1 LKVNMH
7 FLKVFDNLYERGVAM
22 DTRKISKRKF
32 KKLAAVGGFSLGF
45 TSLSLHQPS
54 KAVRNHEKHWIHLM
68 VNGQPY
74 QLEIGNKPGEIG
86 PSDTLAYTLRETLGL
101 TGTKIGCDHG
111 ACGACTVLMD
121 GKAILSCTVLTVE
134 TNGRNIT
141 TVEGLR
147 DPNTGRLDPL
157 QQAFVDH
164 TAFQCGFCTPGI
176 LMSAKA
182 LLIENSSPTEQ
193 EVKEALSGNYCRCI
207 SHYHVLDAVTAVT
220 RQRGDGK

>member
-1 LKVNMH
+1 MKTGEIL
-7 FLKVFDNLYERGVAM
+7 
-22 DTRKISKRKF
+22 KRKF
-32 KKLAAVGGFSLGF
+32 RKSAAVSKSSSKLR
-45 TSLSLHQPS
+45 SLSLHRS
-54 KAVRNHEKHWIHLM
+54 SRAVPNYGEQTIHLV

-74 QLEIGNKPGEIG
+74 HLDIGNKPGEIG
-86 PSDTLAYTLRETLGL
+86 PSETLAHTLRETFGL

-121 GKAILSCTVLTVE
+121 GKAILSCMVLTVE

-141 TVEGLR
+141 TVEGLG
-147 DPNTGRLDPL
+147 DPDTGRLDPL
-157 QQAFVDH
+157 QQAFIDH

-182 LLIENSSPTEQ
+182 LLLENSSPTEQ

-207 SHYHVLDAVTAVT
+207 SHYHVLDAVTAVIC
-220 RQRGDGK
+220 QKGDGK

>member
-1 LKVNMH
+1 MK
-7 FLKVFDNLYERGVAM
+7 
-22 DTRKISKRKF
+22 TRKIAKRKF
-32 KKLAAVGGFSLGF
+32 KKPAAFSGSSLGLR
-45 TSLSLHQPS
+45 SLSLHQTS
-54 KAVRNHEKHWIHLM
+54 KAVHNNEKHTINLM

-74 QLEIGNKPGEIG
+74 RLEIGNKSGDIG

-121 GKAILSCTVLTVE
+121 GKAVLSCMVLTIE
-134 TNGRNIT
+134 IDGRSIM

-157 QQAFVDH
+157 QQAFIDN

-176 LMSAKA
+176 LMSTKA
-182 LLIENSSPTEQ
+182 LLTENSSPTEQ
-193 EVKEALSGNYCRCI
+193 AVKEALSGNYCRCI
-207 SHYHVLDAVTAVT
+207 SHYHVLDAVMAVT
-220 RQRGDGK
+220 RQSGVKNDSAV

>member
-1 LKVNMH
+1 M
-7 FLKVFDNLYERGVAM
+7 E
-22 DTRKISKRKF
+22 TRRIAKRKF
-32 KKLAAVGGFSLGF
+32 
-45 TSLSLHQPS
+45 Q
-54 KAVRNHEKHWIHLM
+54 AVRNHEKHMIHLM

-74 QLEIGNKPGEIG
+74 RLEIGNKSGEIS

-111 ACGACTVLMD
+111 ACGACTILMD
-121 GKAILSCTVLTVE
+121 GKAILSCLVLTIE
-134 TNGRNIT
+134 TDGTSIT

-147 DPNTGRLDPL
+147 DPDTGRLDPL
-157 QQAFVDH
+157 QQTFIDY

-182 LLIENSSPTEQ
+182 LLAENSSPTEQ

-207 SHYHVLDAVTAVT
+207 SHYHVLDAVMTVI
-220 RQRGDGK
+220 REKGDER

>member
-1 LKVNMH
+1 MK
-7 FLKVFDNLYERGVAM
+7 K
-22 DTRKISKRKF
+22 RKIAKRKF
-32 KKLAAVGGFSLGF
+32 KKLVASGRPSLGL
-45 TSLSLHQPS
+45 TSHLLSQPS
-54 KAVRNHEKHWIHLM
+54 KTVRNRERHLINLV
-68 VNGQPY
+68 VNGQLY
-74 QLEIGNKPGEIG
+74 ELEIGNKSGEIG

-121 GKAILSCTVLTVE
+121 GKAILSCMVLTIE
-134 TNGRNIT
+134 ADGRSIT

-157 QQAFVDH
+157 QQAFIDH

-182 LLIENSSPTEQ
+182 LLAENSFPTEQ

-207 SHYHVLDAVTAVT
+207 SHYHVLDAVAAVT
-220 RQRGDGK
+220 RQKGDER

>member
-1 LKVNMH
+1 MK
-7 FLKVFDNLYERGVAM
+7 
-22 DTRKISKRKF
+22 TRKIAKRKF
-32 KKLAAVGGFSLGF
+32 QAA
-45 TSLSLHQPS
+45 
-54 KAVRNHEKHWIHLM
+54 RDHERHRINLM

-74 QLEIGNKPGEIG
+74 QLEIGNQSGEIG

-121 GKAILSCTVLTVE
+121 GKAILSCMVLTIE
-134 TNGRNIT
+134 TDGRSIT

-157 QQAFVDH
+157 QQAFIDH

-182 LLIENSSPTEQ
+182 LLAENPSPTEQ
-193 EVKEALSGNYCRCI
+193 EVKEGLSGNYCRCI
-207 SHYHVLDAVTAVT
+207 SHYHVLDAVRAVI
-220 RQRGDGK
+220 RQRGVKNDPAV